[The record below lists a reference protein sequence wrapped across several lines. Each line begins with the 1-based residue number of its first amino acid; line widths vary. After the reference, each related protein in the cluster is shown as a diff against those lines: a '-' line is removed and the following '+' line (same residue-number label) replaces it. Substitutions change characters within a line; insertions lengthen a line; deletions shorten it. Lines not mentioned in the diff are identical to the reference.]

1 MTETDL
7 LTVAMEATDAYAA
20 FVESPHPTF
29 KHTTYFH
36 VYEELFA
43 KYRGKPVTFVEVGI
57 LDGGSLF
64 MWRKFFGQ
72 SARIIGI
79 DLNPKAKKWES
90 DGFEIFIGSQSDPSF
105 WESFCSDV
113 GAIDILLDDGGHT
126 YLQQIVTSEMMLDQ
140 ITDGGMLVVED
151 MHTSYMDGFGDRKLS
166 FRNYVHAWMDKL
178 NSRFGKFP
186 KIQSDRRV
194 WSVFAFESIV
204 AFNVDRSKSM
214 LVSAPIR
221 NRQPVEGAEDY
232 RHHPENKL
240 EENKAAIQDLVAQ
253 AFTLYKE

>member
-79 DLNPKAKKWES
+79 D
-90 DGFEIFIGSQSDPSF
+90 
-105 WESFCSDV
+105 
-113 GAIDILLDDGGHT
+113 
-126 YLQQIVTSEMMLDQ
+126 
-140 ITDGGMLVVED
+140 
-151 MHTSYMDGFGDRKLS
+151 
-166 FRNYVHAWMDKL
+166 
-178 NSRFGKFP
+178 
-186 KIQSDRRV
+186 
-194 WSVFAFESIV
+194 
-204 AFNVDRSKSM
+204 
-214 LVSAPIR
+214 
-221 NRQPVEGAEDY
+221 
-232 RHHPENKL
+232 
-240 EENKAAIQDLVAQ
+240 
-253 AFTLYKE
+253 